1 MNALN
6 QENRGQSKGF
16 FFFFFF
22 NALKPRIPIHY
33 LCYQNITC
41 SIQAQA
47 SLILELKIL
56 GLVPNFD
63 PFPDKFLSLSCS
75 LPLFLLSFLVSLE
88 VSLPLGYNSY
98 KSLC

>member
-16 FFFFFF
+16 FCT
-22 NALKPRIPIHY
+22 LKPRIPIHY
-33 LCYQNITC
+33 LCHQNITY
-41 SIQAQA
+41 SIQVQA
-47 SLILELKIL
+47 SLILELKVL
-56 GLVPNFD
+56 GLVPKFD
-63 PFPDKFLSLSCS
+63 PFPDKFLALSCS
-75 LPLFLLSFLVSLE
+75 LPLFLLSFLGSLE